1 MILWNDVNNRA
12 EFLYVVMELNNL
24 NAENLSPRGET
35 SSLRTQLIEAQ
46 ILDSQLGADD
56 NLIDS
61 LLANGSQYHSNV
73 RNNWRKDNKFSI
85 IASLSIVLFT
95 FDEQQL
101 DHELIL
107 REMDES
113 IIRLRSWQLERQIA
127 KEKLELNMADSL
139 LLVSEQPSGL
149 VDTVE
154 SDGREQ
160 VISDYLL
167 HHNTQTRKT
176 SASVK

>member
-1 MILWNDVNNRA
+1 M
-12 EFLYVVMELNNL
+12 
-24 NAENLSPRGET
+24 
-35 SSLRTQLIEAQ
+35 
-46 ILDSQLGADD
+46 
-56 NLIDS
+56 
-61 LLANGSQYHSNV
+61 
-73 RNNWRKDNKFSI
+73 

-113 IIRLRSWQLERQIA
+113 IIRLRSWQVEQQIA

-160 VISDYLL
+160 VISDYIF

>member
-1 MILWNDVNNRA
+1 M
-12 EFLYVVMELNNL
+12 
-24 NAENLSPRGET
+24 
-35 SSLRTQLIEAQ
+35 
-46 ILDSQLGADD
+46 
-56 NLIDS
+56 
-61 LLANGSQYHSNV
+61 
-73 RNNWRKDNKFSI
+73 

-113 IIRLRSWQLERQIA
+113 IIRLRSWQVERQVA

-149 VDTVE
+149 VDSVE

-160 VISDYLL
+160 VISDFLL
-167 HHNTQTRKT
+167 HHYAQTRKT

>member
-1 MILWNDVNNRA
+1 M
-12 EFLYVVMELNNL
+12 M
-24 NAENLSPRGET
+24 
-35 SSLRTQLIEAQ
+35 
-46 ILDSQLGADD
+46 
-56 NLIDS
+56 
-61 LLANGSQYHSNV
+61 
-73 RNNWRKDNKFSI
+73 
-85 IASLSIVLFT
+85 ASLSIVLIT

-113 IIRLRSWQLERQIA
+113 IIRIRSWHVERQIA
-127 KEKLELNMADSL
+127 KEKHELNMADSL
-139 LLVSEQPSGL
+139 LLVSEQSSGL

-167 HHNTQTRKT
+167 HHKTQTRKT

>member
-1 MILWNDVNNRA
+1 M
-12 EFLYVVMELNNL
+12 
-24 NAENLSPRGET
+24 
-35 SSLRTQLIEAQ
+35 
-46 ILDSQLGADD
+46 
-56 NLIDS
+56 
-61 LLANGSQYHSNV
+61 
-73 RNNWRKDNKFSI
+73 
-85 IASLSIVLFT
+85 IASLSIVLHT

-113 IIRLRSWQLERQIA
+113 IIRLRSWQVERQIA
-127 KEKLELNMADSL
+127 NEKLELSMADSL

-167 HHNTQTRKT
+167 HHKTQTRKT
-176 SASVK
+176 SASVKQCILSDLT